1 MELRN
6 MGIITKGEYEGRT
19 LEEATAYANAGGFI
33 TRIVEQDGNSFMV
46 TMDFKTNRLNFR
58 VSNNII
64 TECYGG

>member
-19 LEEATAYANAGGFI
+19 LEEATAYAHAGGFI

-46 TMDFKTNRLNFR
+46 TMDLKANRLNFR
-58 VSNNII
+58 VNNNII

>member
-19 LEEATAYANAGGFI
+19 LEEATVYAQAGGFT